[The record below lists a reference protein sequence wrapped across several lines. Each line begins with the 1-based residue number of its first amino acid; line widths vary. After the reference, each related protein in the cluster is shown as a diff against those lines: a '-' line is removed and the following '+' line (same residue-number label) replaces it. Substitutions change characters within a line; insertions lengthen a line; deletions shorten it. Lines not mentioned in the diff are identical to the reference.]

1 MGGLCW
7 EAGGTMARMLVRGD
21 DLLLRLAW
29 WEKPAARHGNV
40 RVPLAGVSR
49 VIVEPDWWRALRG
62 AAGRGVWVPGVLC
75 LGVRGHHGGRD
86 FVAVR
91 PGRPVV
97 CVLLWPT
104 EDYAL
109 LAVSVPAADADALAA
124 LLRRRAPRVDLSTR
138 ARPALPVPEETAPLR
153 ELPRNG

>member
-1 MGGLCW
+1 
-7 EAGGTMARMLVRGD
+7 MLVRDD
-21 DLLLRLAW
+21 DLVVRLSW
-29 WEKPAARHGNV
+29 WERLLARHGDL
-40 RVPLAGVSR
+40 RVPLDGVSR

-97 CVLLWPT
+97 CVVVWPPA
-104 EDYAL
+104 DYAL
-109 LAVSVPAADADALAA
+109 LAVSVPAGDAEAVAA
-124 LLRRRAPRVDLSTR
+124 RVCRSAPRVDLSTR
-138 ARPALPVPEETAPLR
+138 ARPVLPVPEETVPLK